1 MTEKE
6 KIILR
11 HVELAKEYTRLS
23 NSDHSLS
30 PEAWKNI
37 TKRMEEIQHEIEE
50 LRAIEHTWDEFQ
62 EHKEKEK
69 SKLDMISQDELADL
83 LHVHRNNVAML
94 REVGIIQAIKLGKCY
109 MFTQE
114 EIQKFQRDYK
124 GFDISNRAKA
134 IEAYNVVNGG
144 IS

>member
-6 KIILR
+6 KVILR

-23 NSDHSLS
+23 NSDHSLG
-30 PEAWKNI
+30 PEVWKSI
-37 TKRMEEIQHEIEE
+37 SKRMEEIQQEIEE
-50 LRAIEHTWDEFQ
+50 LRAIEHTWDEYQ
-62 EHKEKEK
+62 DHKEKEK
-69 SKLDMISQDELADL
+69 SKLDMISQDELAKML
-83 LHVHRNNVAML
+83 NVHRNNITML

-114 EIQKFQRDYK
+114 EIKRFQHDYR
-124 GFDISNRAKA
+124 GFDVSNRIKA
-134 IEAYNVVNGG
+134 IEAYKAVNGG

>member
-30 PEAWKNI
+30 PEVWENI
-37 TKRMEEIQHEIEE
+37 SKRMEKIQQEIEE
-50 LRAIEHTWDEFQ
+50 LRAIEHTWEEYHEQ
-62 EHKEKEK
+62 TQREK

-83 LHVHRNNVAML
+83 LHVHRNNIAML
-94 REVGIIQAIKLGKCY
+94 REVGIIKAIKLGKCY

-114 EIQKFQRDYK
+114 EIKRFQREYR
-124 GFDISNRAKA
+124 GFDVSNREKA
-134 IEAYNVVNGG
+134 IEAYEVIHGHRN
-144 IS
+144 